1 MPSHGN
7 GPVPARIMIVG
18 EAWGAEEERTGQPF
32 QGASGQEL
40 NRMLHEA
47 GILRSECY
55 VTNLVNA
62 RPANNDISTWI
73 PLKKKE
79 ITSKHVPLRDKMV
92 MPIVVEGF
100 NGLKA
105 EINAVQPNVIIALGN
120 SALWALTGKS
130 GIGRWRGSL
139 LRSDYPALLS
149 TPPGMEADAAKLM
162 ETVQPKVIPS
172 WHPAAILREWSLR
185 PAALNDLRRVKDHCT
200 SRAYDP
206 PAWSFIIRPSFTTV
220 MEILNDLHQ
229 RLESE
234 SIWIDFDLET
244 ARNHITCASVS
255 WSRLDALC
263 IPFTSST
270 SQQGYWSL
278 EEESAIIWALRSVL
292 TYRHVKVRG
301 QNLLYDAQ
309 YTYRHWHF
317 IPLVAQDTMISHHS
331 MFSGMRKSLDFQASL
346 YVQHYVQWKPEK
358 GSWKEGG

>member
-92 MPIVVEGF
+92 MPIVVEGYES
-100 NGLKA
+100 LKV
-105 EINAVQPNVIIALGN
+105 EIRTVQPNVIIALGN
-120 SALWALTGKS
+120 TALWALTGHW
-130 GIGRWRGSL
+130 GILRWRGSL
-139 LRSDYPALLS
+139 LKLSYEPAALHYL
-149 TPPGMEADAAKLM
+149 DAPS
-162 ETVQPKVIPS
+162 PKVIPS
-172 WHPAAILREWSLR
+172 IHPAAILREWSLR

-200 SRAYDP
+200 SREYNP
-206 PAWSFIIRPSFTTV
+206 PKWSFIIRPSFTTV